1 MKKIISAVLCAA
13 LAVSSAAV
21 TSIDVSAD
29 TTSPNYESYIKSTL
43 NSKYSQADLKPISK
57 LLYDYP
63 DPKTK
68 KYPEENRTWAKRTG
82 IAGYEIADMDG
93 DGSDDMILYVFDKDG
108 KDNSISIEYYTAD
121 KNGKINKTA
130 AYNIY
135 KKDEKF
141 LDSVPLASEQ
151 VVSGIVEKDGK
162 DCLVVETYYQAA
174 SVSGSTEYH
183 INYSLYECDD
193 KGNFVNSYKFTNTDS
208 NSALKISERKSDG
221 TYSDKTEKLTAKDN
235 YLKLYSELSKVGLS
249 EPEND
254 AAALTSAMQGYCD
267 KKDDGMKFGNY
278 LFCENL
284 PTYFADDAEKRSF
297 YFYTGYI
304 VGEKFLDSTNITGFY
319 SNDDITDVYEK
330 YVKST
335 LTPKYGTADTKDFT
349 KTLSFVQDE
358 KTYKYPEENRTWVKR
373 KGIIG
378 YDFADMNGDLLP
390 DMVVYSFEKDSKDN
404 ILNIALYSSDIAGDI
419 TECGSDS
426 FFEKEEDYVNGA
438 ARVNE
443 TCYGGI
449 VKCGDKNRVL
459 IESTY
464 TVALYIS
471 PKLPDYKL
479 NDYIYECD
487 ENGKLV
493 KSYYVTKEDDETIYG
508 SLAFFTRGSDGKY
521 TSKKSKIQDI
531 GLFSGRTKFFDS
543 IGFPTDH
550 NISGDSTCVFDK
562 EHPCQT
568 PIYMFTEYQN
578 RTVYYITNSEIH
590 EKKKTVDGLSRAGIF
605 SNDEIKENF
614 DSYVKN
620 TLVPKYGW
628 ADTKEIKAS
637 ISNEKD
643 PVPEKNFTWAKRKGI
658 LGYDIADMSDGIYD
672 MAVYVFDKEGKDN
685 RLNVEF
691 YTADIKGN
699 ISKNTEFTIYEKTA
713 DYAQDYPTCFEQCR
727 GGLVKKN
734 SGAMCLVTE
743 DYYCPYTCIDY
754 LIDFRVYGW
763 NEVKEEFVNY
773 YKIDQDMY
781 SGVNLYTWES
791 DGSYSKEFIQHKKDE
806 FYKETISD
814 VMQSLYFP
822 KPQNDSSDIGK
833 CLGYNSNEFTPTYF
847 NSSNETRS
855 YYMASYFDFDKDVTD
870 KTINITNI
878 TGMFSN
884 GSVEKANK

>member
-578 RTVYYITNSEIH
+578 RTVYYITNSEID

-781 SGVNLYTWES
+781 SGVNLYTWKS

-847 NSSNETRS
+847 NSSDETRS